1 MDIVIT
7 FFELR
12 PFGITCEYRSE
23 SVANGAADHFDVMVV
38 MKDGNEIQA
47 QADMGGIGQGSMGAQ
62 GYMNYNF
69 DAPLLLENV
78 AYVLLQN
85 GRDELRLTCP
95 SEYSPTEPG
104 TGEEA
109 TAPTAGEKRSSR
121 LS

>member
-121 LS
+121 